1 MSENIYRKRVNYP
14 MRNLFNMDNP
24 LFQAL
29 GKLAD
34 LMILNLVFMI
44 CCIPVFTI
52 GAALTGMN
60 YVTLKMA
67 EKEEGYIVKGF
78 FKSFRQNFKQATVI
92 WLVLLFFGIVLGL
105 DFYILSASSGTFV
118 QVIRIMLFIITL
130 IYAMLLVYVFP
141 VLARFDNTIK
151 VTMKNAL
158 IMAIADFPRTI
169 LMILITVGSVLL
181 TLFNNY
187 TIAYGLLVWILCG
200 FSLVAFLNCHFIK
213 KVFAKYIP
221 KDGEEEKDPDDWTVE
236 ETDEMKEAA
245 VLAETDAAEEE

>member
-1 MSENIYRKRVNYP
+1 

-60 YVTLKMA
+60 YVTLKIA

-118 QVIRIMLFIITL
+118 QVIRVMLMIITL

-200 FSLVAFLNCHFIK
+200 FSLVAFLNCLLMK

-221 KDGEEEKDPDDWTVE
+221 KDDEEEKDPDDWTVE
-236 ETDEMKEAA
+236 ETDEMREAA
-245 VLAETDAAEEE
+245 ALAETEAAEEE